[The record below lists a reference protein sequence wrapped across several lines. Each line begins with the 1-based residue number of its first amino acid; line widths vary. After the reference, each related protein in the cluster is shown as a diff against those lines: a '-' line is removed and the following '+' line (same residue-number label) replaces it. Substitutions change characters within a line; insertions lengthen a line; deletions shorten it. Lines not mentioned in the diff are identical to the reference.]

1 MQSNNIQVAPEGVMP
16 IVHASQYDFGR
27 EIKFYLYD
35 GSTAYT
41 PPVGSTINVEGIKSD
56 GNAFSYECTWS
67 GNQVTFELTQQM
79 TVLAETVTC
88 ELRIIDSTDMNI
100 GTLNFKLQVEKSP
113 IDDSTQISDTEIP
126 AIIALATDQEE
137 NAEAWAVG
145 TKDGTPVTSDD
156 PQYHNSAK
164 YWANSVGGLT
174 QDSEAWAVG
183 TKDGVPV
190 TSADPQYH
198 NNSKYYAQA
207 ASSSATAAGT
217 SETNANTDA
226 LKAEGYAVGKQNGT
240 DVASG
245 STYYHNNAK
254 YYSDQASSSATSA
267 DNAAD
272 RAEAAV
278 VQEPYIGAN
287 GNWFVYDFTTQA
299 YVDTNVDATGP
310 QGQTGPTGNGIA
322 SITKTGTSGLVDTYT
337 ILYTNGQSTTFTVTN
352 GQNGTGAG
360 DMLAADYDANSTV
373 KNAGG
378 IVAYVA
384 AQISA
389 TSLSGLTDVALSNLA
404 AGQTLTYDSVNQ
416 KWVNTSLATVA
427 TSGAYNDLSGKPTLG
442 TAAAK
447 ASTNAVTQSS
457 TDLVESGAVYTELT
471 YKQPKT
477 LDTPITVGGTQQT
490 TCEGALGAINSALS
504 NKQPKTL
511 DTSLTIDGT
520 TETTVEG
527 ALGALV
533 TSNAAK
539 ATTTTVNNKHKV
551 SSFEVTTSSWSQDT
565 TSQSGTTLQ
574 KKTIALS
581 HCYVDSP
588 SVDIGAASGSVL
600 PTTAQQT
607 AYNLLQYVT
616 VDSAIPCLYLYASDV
631 PTDAFYINVEGVD

>member
-113 IDDSTQISDTEIP
+113 IDDATQISDTEIP
-126 AIIALATDQEE
+126 AIIALATEQEE

-198 NNSKYYAQA
+198 NNSLYLSQQ

-217 SETNANTDA
+217 SAGNANTDA

-254 YYSDQASSSATSA
+254 YYSDQASSSATDA

-310 QGQTGPTGNGIA
+310 QGQTGATGNGIA

-360 DMLAADYDANSTV
+360 DMMASDYDPNSTV
-373 KNAGG
+373 KNDGG

-384 AQISA
+384 DQLSGFS
-389 TSLSGLTDVALSNLA
+389 TSLSGLSDVDLTNLA
-404 AGQTLTYDSVNQ
+404 AGETLTYDSVNQ

-447 ASTNAVTQSS
+447 DSTNAVTQSS
-457 TDLVESGAVYTELT
+457 TDLVESGAVYSEISSL
-471 YKQPKT
+471 
-477 LDTPITVGGTQQT
+477 
-490 TCEGALGAINSALS
+490 NSALS
-504 NKQPKTL
+504 NKQDSTL
-511 DTSLTIDGT
+511 ASAVTIGGTSR
-520 TETTVEG
+520 TTVEG
-527 ALGALV
+527 ALGALADSSYLV
-533 TSNAAK
+533 NNLTTNSSKKALTAAK
-539 ATTTTVNNKHKV
+539 GKTLADMHKV
-551 SSFEVTTSSWSQDT
+551 STFEVSTSSWTQDT

-574 KKTIALS
+574 KKSISLN
-581 HCYVDSP
+581 HVYVDSP
-588 SVDIGAASGSVL
+588 LVKIGAASGSVL

-607 AYNLLQYVT
+607 AYDLVQYAT
-616 VDSAIPCLYLYASDV
+616 LDGTTLYLYASDV